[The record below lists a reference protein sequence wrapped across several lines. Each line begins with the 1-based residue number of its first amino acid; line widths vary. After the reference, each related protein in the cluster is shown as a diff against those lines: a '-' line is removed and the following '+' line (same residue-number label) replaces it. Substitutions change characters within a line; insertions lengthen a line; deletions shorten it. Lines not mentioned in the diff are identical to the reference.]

1 MHRLVLGLALILV
14 AGCSKG
20 DSAPTAP
27 ANGFVVFKLDA
38 STCTFPGTVTLT
50 FSIDGST
57 VGSATL
63 ATGQPSPAF
72 TVAAGSHVLGARIAN
87 TTLAWGNISANVPS
101 NTTFTAVLQC

>member
-1 MHRLVLGLALILV
+1 MRRLVLGLAVILV

-27 ANGFVVFKLDA
+27 ANGFVIFKLDA
-38 STCTFPGTVTLT
+38 STCTAPGTVTIT

-63 ATGQPSPAF
+63 AGGQSSPVY

-87 TTLAWGNISANVPS
+87 TTFAWGNISATVPS
-101 NTTFTAVLQC
+101 NTTFTAVLPC